1 MRTAKAKDH
10 WNTVYK
16 RNYEYSI
23 EKILLNGVG
32 GINNIELNKGIFA
45 LCGLNGAGK
54 STIISCLKDVLGI
67 EVNKRD
73 LIKINGGTVEAYI
86 RNQQDSTVFQNTHTK
101 RFRDNC
107 EVENNLYYVD
117 YEQPLDILTFFEQDN
132 LGEFLEQ
139 YEAKFFTRE
148 EIEELNYL
156 VGKQY
161 SSIELIE
168 VENGDLSLPFFR
180 VTDGLLNYD
189 SLSMGIGEHFLFYLY
204 WVLEKINGSGIVL
217 IEEPETFISI
227 TSQSHLMNHIAK
239 KTSLKGLNLVIATH
253 SPHIIKKIKREN
265 ICIISRYQNRVSIQR
280 PAIEQESLIT
290 LGMELPQKGC
300 IFVEDL
306 LAEYFLKTIFSKKA
320 SFISYEYGIEKVNG
334 ESEITELLSFP
345 TKQNFKYKL
354 IGVYDGDMKLKESQL
369 KSVVNW
375 DFLFLPVEIEIE
387 KEFRQALDENLEA
400 FCSTLGI
407 HVDTAVR
414 LLSRINGEEHH
425 DWFIELSKAL
435 GKDYSVIIDV
445 LFNFWESQGENK
457 RKVEIF
463 VEDITAKCM

>member
-23 EKILLNGVG
+23 EKILLNSVG